1 MCSPF
6 STLPLRFLC
15 LSLLLASST
24 AKSEFLCVAPD
35 GSSRVTSDPTGCQT
49 MIALPDQGAPTPPK
63 PQSKPAIPRSRSADT
78 RPSPVPRKVRARFI
92 HPMDFDNSQ
101 LQSDQVI
108 AYIKARVRH
117 DYCNSGLDMCQ
128 NVILNMM
135 EEKNLKAFKEAT
147 KATNRNIMDR
157 VIKDY
162 CNSGLDMCNYTTILM
177 MYKKN
182 VQAGG
187 KSLSWWGAALA

>member
-1 MCSPF
+1 
-6 STLPLRFLC
+6 
-15 LSLLLASST
+15 
-24 AKSEFLCVAPD
+24 
-35 GSSRVTSDPTGCQT
+35 
-49 MIALPDQGAPTPPK
+49 
-63 PQSKPAIPRSRSADT
+63 
-78 RPSPVPRKVRARFI
+78 
-92 HPMDFDNSQ
+92 MDFDNSQ
-101 LQSDQVI
+101 LQRDQVI

>member
-1 MCSPF
+1 
-6 STLPLRFLC
+6 
-15 LSLLLASST
+15 
-24 AKSEFLCVAPD
+24 
-35 GSSRVTSDPTGCQT
+35 
-49 MIALPDQGAPTPPK
+49 
-63 PQSKPAIPRSRSADT
+63 
-78 RPSPVPRKVRARFI
+78 
-92 HPMDFDNSQ
+92 
-101 LQSDQVI
+101 
-108 AYIKARVRH
+108 
-117 DYCNSGLDMCQ
+117 
-128 NVILNMM
+128 M